1 MSERSNHIYSTTSE
15 PDHSQ
20 EDSFHQ
26 HAKIY
31 NTPHGHYNMDVVATL
46 IELQM
51 QRRIADNELN
61 AIKINL
67 EQSITASKEHF
78 RVLENSVA
86 EIKSMARDAMTVSVG
101 LDGKNGLRGSL
112 EHLTKEFS
120 SLPRDIE
127 FLKQTANHYLDMK
140 SLLLRLFAT
149 SFAAIFLQFGGA
161 VWYVSE
167 QHVKQE
173 IIRED
178 LNKVLNYFQSRNGDK
193 IDLKSVDR

>member
-1 MSERSNHIYSTTSE
+1 MSEPKRHPHIASSESDYSG
-15 PDHSQ
+15 
-20 EDSFHQ
+20 EDSFHPQ
-26 HAKIY
+26 SKIY
-31 NTPHGHYNMDVVATL
+31 NTPQGHYNMDVVATL

-67 EQSITASKEHF
+67 EQSIAASKEHF
-78 RVLENSVA
+78 RVLENSVT

-120 SLPRDIE
+120 TLPRDIE
-127 FLKQTANHYLDMK
+127 FLKQTANHYLEMK

-173 IIRED
+173 VIRDD

-193 IDLKSVDR
+193 IDLKSVDK